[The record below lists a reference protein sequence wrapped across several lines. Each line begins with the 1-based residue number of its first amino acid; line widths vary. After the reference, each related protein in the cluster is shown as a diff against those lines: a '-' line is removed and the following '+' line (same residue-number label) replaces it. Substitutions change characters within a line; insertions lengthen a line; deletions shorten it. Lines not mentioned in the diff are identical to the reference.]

1 MNKREKIIIYDFET
15 KNEESKVFNN
25 LPNFQEIINKIIRVI
40 IEIYNLKKGFS
51 LFFVESNTMRS
62 LNFKY
67 RNIDN
72 PTDVLSFNN
81 DIDNDFLGEILIC
94 FDKIMQR
101 AKMEEDSIENTL
113 VYLIFHSFLHLLGYN
128 HDSEEEYNII
138 EEKTEE
144 LLGRYINL

>member
-1 MNKREKIIIYDFET
+1 MNRRKKIVIYDFET
-15 KNEESKVFNN
+15 KDEEIKVFNN
-25 LPNFQEIINKIIRVI
+25 LPNFQEIIEKINRII
-40 IEIYNLKKGFS
+40 IEICSQNKGFS
-51 LFFVESNTMRS
+51 LFFVESDTMKS

-67 RNIDN
+67 RNIDS

-81 DIDNDFLGEILIC
+81 NIDNDFLGEILIC
-94 FDKIMQR
+94 FEKILQR

-113 VYLIFHSFLHLLGYN
+113 VYLIFHSFLHLSGYN